1 MEDARHNQFREDQP
15 MKTDTQ
21 LRKDMQDELKW
32 EPSIREAE
40 IGVAVKDGVVTL
52 SGRVDS
58 FAEKYAAQRAAE
70 RVSGVRAI
78 ADDLEVKLPGS
89 YQRTDTEIAHAAIN
103 AMRWDIQVPDEKIK
117 VKVSDGWVT
126 LEGTVEWR
134 YQKDAAE
141 RSVRYL
147 TGVRG
152 VSNLI
157 VMKPK
162 SVSTFEVS
170 SKIKDA
176 IRRNAEMDAE
186 HIVVEAHDG
195 RVTLRGK
202 VRSWAERR
210 DAELAAWAAPG
221 VVDVD
226 DKIAI
231 GV

>member
-1 MEDARHNQFREDQP
+1 
-15 MKTDTQ
+15 MKTDMQ

-89 YQRTDTEIAHAAIN
+89 YQRTDTEIAHAALN
-103 AMRWDIQVPDEKIK
+103 AMRWDIQVPDDKIK

-157 VMKPK
+157 LLKPK

-176 IRRNAEMDAE
+176 IRRSAEADAE
-186 HIVVEAHDG
+186 HITVEANDG
-195 RVTLRGK
+195 HVTLRGK

-221 VVDVD
+221 VIDVE

>member
-1 MEDARHNQFREDQP
+1 
-15 MKTDTQ
+15 MKSDTQ

-58 FAEKYAAQRAAE
+58 FAEKYAAQHAAE

-89 YQRTDTEIAHAAIN
+89 YQRTDTEIAHAALN
-103 AMRWDIQVPDEKIK
+103 AMRWDIQVPDDKIK

-126 LEGTVEWR
+126 LEGMVEWR

-157 VMKPK
+157 MLKPS

-176 IRRNAEMDAE
+176 IRRSAEADAE
-186 HIVVEAHDG
+186 QITVEAKDG
-195 RVTLRGK
+195 HVTLRGK

-221 VVDVD
+221 VIDVE